1 MSSIW
6 WYRVRYGD
14 EYQEERTTPS
24 RSRGRDGH
32 VRKSFR
38 STKEEE
44 VFLRVSGRFQ
54 QGVVAELSPKVKTG
68 IHQMGKGREHVL

>member
-1 MSSIW
+1 M
-6 WYRVRYGD
+6 RR
-14 EYQEERTTPS
+14 
-24 RSRGRDGH
+24 RGRDGH

-54 QGVVAELSPKVKTG
+54 QGVAAELSPKVKTG
-68 IHQMGKGREHVL
+68 IHQVGKGREHVL